1 MGKYFFL
8 IGTLL
13 ILLLFL
19 AAGISYAWDFNII
32 GTIRETFDDNIRAIP
47 ETYLEKKKYDF
58 ISELLLGLGLRHEGK
73 TYTLDLMGH
82 VNQQIYARHFGLT
95 NNNQDV
101 ELNLTKNFS
110 ELVSFEVTEVFQNY
124 PEPDRFE
131 VLFGNSEG
139 RMRYWR
145 NNFSLTGIFEA
156 NKYYMIR
163 LIYTNQFS
171 KYFYTRTRLWYIE
184 RFFYRSYMNQDLKY
198 SLVNTA
204 RMQHEIHW
212 DSSNYTY
219 IFYEYQWTKSYPGGI
234 LQVHRPGVGY
244 RHDFT
249 RQLYIEGRISPDF
262 VFSPNNTRGNVTAY
276 GVQVLIPPSTP
287 YDVSLY
293 AYLMVSHD
301 VDQKTNAQL
310 NFTYQNS
317 ILANNADPTTNWLI
331 AGNLTRQIIDRLLFT
346 SSIFYGQSY
355 IFATKTT
362 DRLIGLSISSTYE
375 FTEHISA
382 TIAYN
387 FTWNYSY
394 VTGYRLFGGYVY
406 SNGAYVK
413 EISGYYRNRVS
424 IAVNGTWGDR

>member
-1 MGKYFFL
+1 MGKHFPL
-8 IGTLL
+8 MGALL
-13 ILLLFL
+13 TLLLFS
-19 AAGISYAWDFNII
+19 AAGISLAWEFNII
-32 GTIRETFDDNIRAIP
+32 GTIRETFDDNIRAIA
-47 ETYLEKKKYDF
+47 ETPLQKKKYDY
-58 ISELLLGLGLRHEGK
+58 ITEVLVGLGLRHEGK
-73 TYTLDLMGH
+73 TYTFDLMGH

-101 ELNLTKNFS
+101 RLRLTKNFS
-110 ELVSFEVTEVFQNY
+110 ELVSFEFTDIFQNY

-145 NNFSLTGIFEA
+145 NEFSLTGVFEA
-156 NKYYMIR
+156 NKYYTIR
-163 LIYTNQFS
+163 LVYMNQFS
-171 KYFYTRTRLWYIE
+171 KYFYTRTRQWHLE
-184 RFFYRSYMNQDLKY
+184 RYFFRSYINQDLKY
-198 SLVNTA
+198 SMVNAA
-204 RMQHEIHW
+204 RMHHEIHW

-219 IFYEYQWTKSYPGGI
+219 IFYEYQWTKSNPGGI
-234 LQVHRPGVGY
+234 LQVHRPGLGY

-262 VFSPNNTRGNVTAY
+262 VFPPNSPRSNISVS
-276 GVQVLIPPSTP
+276 GVQVVIPPSTP
-287 YDVSLY
+287 YDISLY

-301 VDQKTNAQL
+301 VDQRTNASL

-317 ILANNADPTTNWLI
+317 ILANNSDPTTNWFI
-331 AGNLTRQIIDRLLFT
+331 TGNVTRQIFERFSFA
-346 SSIFYGQSY
+346 SSLFYGESY
-355 IFATKTT
+355 IFARKTK
-362 DRLIGLSISSTYE
+362 DRLIGLSATATYE

-387 FTWNYSY
+387 FAWNYSY

-406 SNGAYVK
+406 SNGAAVR

-424 IAVNGTWGDR
+424 LALNGTW